1 MAEWRPPDQD
11 ERDRIVHTLD
21 RNLLVEAGAGSG
33 KTTAMV
39 QRLVALMVS
48 GVTTIDHV
56 VAVTFTRK
64 AAAELRERFQDQLER
79 TFRAAPNG
87 SVQQLRTR
95 AALDNVDGCFL
106 GTIHAFC
113 GRLLRE
119 RPLEAGVPPD
129 FLEIYGAE
137 EELLRG
143 EAWNRF
149 LERVAGRRRQDGKGS
164 RLHDRLIEVG
174 LAPRQL
180 FGLYTQIADNG
191 DVRFPAPPH
200 GAPSDQELMAV
211 RSELQR
217 LLTGA
222 QRLMP
227 HREPESGWDDLQR
240 RVRSLRFSRDELKW
254 DRRVELLNAALEAV
268 YGNKDAKLNR
278 WTGDRRH
285 FALVRD
291 LETEWKA
298 LNETDNPVRRTC
310 MRWLAH
316 RYTLAIRFARAA
328 AAYYTRERLRRGR
341 LTFQDLLLRTA
352 ALLRQ
357 HPDICRELGERYR
370 FLLIDEFQDTD
381 PLQAEVLFR
390 LAAQAPSDSNA
401 WLHLEPRAGALFVV
415 GDPKQSIY
423 RFRRADISLY
433 LQVKQR
439 FRAFGE
445 VVGLTANF
453 RSNGVV
459 ARFVNQVFEAR
470 FPKSDDPLLHQAT
483 FAPLLT
489 NPARQEEGRVAWY
502 RFPQDPGRGWVHIAR
517 PDSARIASWIRA
529 RIEAGER
536 EPQDFLIL
544 TRTKHQLDAFAH
556 ALERHHVPY
565 EFSGAGIGMD
575 EELREL
581 ILLLRA
587 LADPGHAVLT
597 LAVLEGLFFGID
609 HDTLHEHALAG
620 GHFHLLSRQL
630 SGTIVDDA
638 LAQLQRMWE
647 LVRTETADVAIPL
660 IVDELGILPYAAGG
674 ELGATRAGALLYTLD
689 VTRQGC
695 LVGRTTLGEAI
706 QMLESA
712 LERDDAE
719 APLLPGA
726 SNLVRVMNLHRAKGL
741 EAPVVVLANPIE
753 ANLRAPG
760 TVQRRMPDGSAEGWF
775 AVFDSTTR
783 DRRKPIARP
792 AIWDVLEAEERLA
805 QDAEEDRLM
814 YVAATRAAQE
824 LVVARCEKMDEKSV
838 WRCFHALLDDENSA
852 VELPLLPLPP
862 RERQE
867 LNKEPSWFGRQIEQ
881 LRSAR
886 SAQRQPAFRA
896 AGISERVKPD
906 DLPARR
912 GRRRTLGSPQLSLG
926 LAAPPHATTFGYD
939 RAGKPIFQLGLAL
952 PATHN
957 DGTAE
962 RPELDTPTS
971 EINTPTAA
979 PALGSD
985 MAPGG
990 PAWGDA
996 VHFILHAAAR
1006 GQTDD
1011 ALRASARNALLLAGC
1026 PSDAQGE
1033 PLWLTELLELVRALQ
1048 NSELWERARTA
1059 QHVLYEVPFE
1069 LAVSDQE
1076 WQSWSE
1082 EVSSGL
1088 PEVLSGRI
1096 DLAFLE
1102 KDGWVIADYK
1112 TDVAEPNVLRAR
1124 TEHYRKQVDIYAACW
1139 HRLTGTPVKERRL
1152 VFTAAGHHDVIW

>member
-1 MAEWRPPDQD
+1 MAEWRPPDQAA
-11 ERDRIVHTLD
+11 RDRIAGALAS
-21 RNLLVEAGAGSG
+21 NLLVEAGAGSG

-39 QRLVALMVS
+39 QRLVALIVN
-48 GVTTIDHV
+48 GVTTIDGV

-64 AAAELRERFQDQLER
+64 AAAELRERFQDQLEQA
-79 TFRAAPNG
+79 FRSAA
-87 SVQQLRTR
+87 QQSREQARAR
-95 AALDNVDGCFL
+95 AALDNLDACFL

-129 FLEIYGAE
+129 FQEIHGAE

-149 LERVAGRRRQDGKGS
+149 LERMAGRRRADGKSS
-164 RLHDRLIEVG
+164 RLLDGLLAVG

-200 GAPSDQELMAV
+200 AAPDEHELVTV
-211 RSELQR
+211 RNELQR
-217 LLTGA
+217 LLTEA
-222 QRLMP
+222 LRLMP

-268 YGNKDAKLNR
+268 YGNKNVRLNR

-291 LETEWKA
+291 LEVEWNA
-298 LNETDNPVRRTC
+298 LNEADNPVRRTC

-316 RYTLAIRFARAA
+316 RYTRALRFARAA

-341 LTFQDLLLRTA
+341 LTYQDLLLRTA

-357 HPDICRELGERYR
+357 HPDICRALGERYR

-390 LAAQAPSDSNA
+390 LAAREPTDASA
-401 WLHLEPRAGALFVV
+401 WLQLEPRAGALFVV

-439 FRAFGE
+439 FRTFGE
-445 VVGLTANF
+445 VVELTANF
-453 RSNGVV
+453 RSGGAL
-459 ARFVNQVFEAR
+459 ARFVNRVFEAR
-470 FPKSDDPLLHQAT
+470 FPKSDDPRLQQAT
-483 FAPLLT
+483 YAPLLT
-489 NPARQEEGRVAWY
+489 HPARHDQGRVAWY
-502 RFPQDPGRGWVHIAR
+502 RFPQDAGRGWIHIAR

-529 RIEAGER
+529 RIEKGER

-556 ALERHHVPY
+556 ALERNDVPY
-565 EFSGAGIGMD
+565 EISGAGVGME

-587 LADPGHAVLT
+587 LADPGNAVLT

-674 ELGATRAGALLYTLD
+674 ELGATRAGALLYALD
-689 VTRQGC
+689 VARQGC
-695 LVGRTTLGEAI
+695 LVGRTTLAEAI

-741 EAPVVVLANPIE
+741 EAPVVILANPIE
-753 ANLRAPG
+753 AGTRAPG
-760 TVQRRMPDGSAEGWF
+760 IVQRRLPDGSAEGWF

-792 AIWDVLEAEERLA
+792 AVWDALEAEERQA

-824 LVVARCEKMDEKSV
+824 LVVARCEKMEEKSV
-838 WRCFHALLDDENSA
+838 WRCFHALLDDEGMA
-852 VELPLLPLPP
+852 TELSLQPQPLRP
-862 RERQE
+862 RQQ
-867 LNKEPSWFGRQIEQ
+867 LNAEPAWFGRELAA
-881 LRSAR
+881 LRAAR
-886 SAQRQPAFRA
+886 LAQREPAFRA
-896 AGISERVKPD
+896 ASITERVKPD
-906 DLPARR
+906 DFPARR
-912 GRRRTLGSPQLSLG
+912 SRRRTFRSTQLSLG
-926 LAAPPHATTFGYD
+926 LDAPPLATPFGYD
-939 RAGKPIFQLGLAL
+939 RDGKPIFQLGLAL
-952 PATHN
+952 AGEPE
-957 DGTAE
+957 GME
-962 RPELDTPTS
+962 QVELDATTR
-971 EINTPTAA
+971 AA
-979 PALGSD
+979 DRDTQLMLTGPD
-985 MAPGG
+985 VVPGG
-990 PAWGDA
+990 AAWGDA

-1006 GQTDD
+1006 DTGYD
-1011 ALRASARNALLLAGC
+1011 ALPASARNALLLAGC
-1026 PSDAQGE
+1026 PTDALGE
-1033 PLWLTELLELVRALQ
+1033 PIWLADLLTLVRALRTSQ
-1048 NSELWERARTA
+1048 LWQRAGTA
-1059 QHVLYEVPFE
+1059 QRVLFEVPFE
-1069 LAVSDQE
+1069 LVVSAQD
-1076 WQSWSE
+1076 WQSLSGE
-1082 EVSSGL
+1082 NAAGL
-1088 PEVLSGRI
+1088 PEILSGRI

-1102 KDGWVIADYK
+1102 QDGWVIADYK
-1112 TDVAEPNVLRAR
+1112 TDVAEPAVLHAR
-1124 TEHYRKQVDIYAACW
+1124 IAHYRKQVDIYAACW
-1139 HRLTGTPVKERRL
+1139 HRLCGTRVKERQL
-1152 VFTAAGHHDVIW
+1152 VFTAPGADNVIW